1 MSRILKTTLMEIG
14 FDGGSQF
21 TSKAFRRGATQELLT
36 TGNSLDAVKGSG
48 GWLGPGFRSYVDLGM
63 DSAFLISKLLVDLSD
78 DDSSEDERIR
88 LDKEKRK
95 RWRKA
100 YHKARVEPP
109 SSLEETSDSA

>member
-1 MSRILKTTLMEIG
+1 MKIG
-14 FDGGSQF
+14 FEDGSQF
-21 TSKAFRRGATQELLT
+21 TFKAFRRGATQELLT
-36 TGNSLDAVKGSG
+36 TGNSLEVVKGSG

-63 DSAFLISKLLVDLSD
+63 GSAFRISKLLVALSD

-100 YHKARVEPP
+100 YNKARVDPP
-109 SSLEETSDSA
+109 SSLGETSDSA